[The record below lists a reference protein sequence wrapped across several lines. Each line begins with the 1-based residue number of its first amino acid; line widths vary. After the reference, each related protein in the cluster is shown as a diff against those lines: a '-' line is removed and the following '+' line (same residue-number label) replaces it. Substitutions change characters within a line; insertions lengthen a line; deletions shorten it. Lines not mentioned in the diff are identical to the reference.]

1 MRLDEITCVQG
12 GMAADRKSILLSS
25 CTYVLTKPRR
35 DCETDVQNPQSARR
49 TRTGLKTWVSCVLDT
64 KCELLAMQVAVS
76 SLSPV
81 SIHI

>member
-1 MRLDEITCVQG
+1 MRSDIQDPEGV
-12 GMAADRKSILLSS
+12 
-25 CTYVLTKPRR
+25 RR
-35 DCETDVQNPQSARR
+35 A
-49 TRTGLKTWVSCVLDT
+49 RTGLKTWVSCVLDT